1 MASKP
6 SQTRSWFQT
15 SQARRALAE
24 KTGRETSNPAF
35 NPAFSEILKKYNKDA
50 IELTVAYTE
59 LQILAKEVLGNDL
72 DEKNRKEVID
82 KLADFCLQI
91 QSIDDDEL
99 YVLTTAG
106 RKNALVA
113 LLQLER
119 DLRENP
125 AVNFESLKEDIKDR
139 VKISYNLP
147 FALRNESIRDETQI
161 GTYFLYGMLPVL
173 HNIDMGYNAVTT
185 IYQAKQRAGIK
196 LTKIEEEIYENYN
209 SLTNGHIE
217 IKTGFTAREIEKCFE
232 SFLKQSNEIN
242 QKVKDDSFISSKF
255 KLSCDLVNTVIKH
268 MHTKDVDYKNL
279 HNQIKNEEL
288 KTLMECIGFCEQV
301 LPDVNYDK
309 LLKQVDNLSKDLS
322 FACKM
327 VLHSYGY
334 KASGELG
341 KYFDFYKIRLN
352 GSYIDWGIEK
362 NKSLLGSKSNAEKLS
377 ATTNDQIV
385 ETGKK
390 ITISENNALSLN
402 EKTEGNPNKT
412 LDVVEN
418 ADVVNIDVAEGD
430 QLKAN
435 GSVNNLKNSV
445 KNVEKSQNNETS
457 ISNAVQGWLYQKIKQ
472 AYLSNKN
479 TTEKMKAMFS
489 NMTHEEQLELLMK
502 NENKHFIDKVQKD
515 VKQAIEKYETLSC
528 EKKKE
533 IDELSQGNDTLYEML
548 TEKKE
553 NIEQVTKQ
561 LEDSIRNRANI
572 FKMQQRIEK
581 KRNSNMSSDEK
592 VRFDINNLICEI
604 KYQTAL
610 GALTKNGKAFFESML
625 SSELD
630 KQGISKV
637 LTESDITTIKFETLY
652 HFIQS
657 ASDVM
662 LKEDV
667 TPFLLTTEQ
676 VKETSEFKK
685 VTSKY
690 NNEEENITQFFQGMQ
705 NIK

>member
-309 LLKQVDNLSKDLS
+309 LLKRVDNLSKDLS

-352 GSYIDWGIEK
+352 GSYIDWGIGK

-377 ATTNDQIV
+377 ATTNDPIV
-385 ETGKK
+385 KTGKK

-445 KNVEKSQNNETS
+445 KNVEKSKNNETS

>member
-309 LLKQVDNLSKDLS
+309 LLKRVDNLSKDLS

-352 GSYIDWGIEK
+352 GSYIDWGIGK
-362 NKSLLGSKSNAEKLS
+362 NKSLLGSKLNEEKLS
-377 ATTNDQIV
+377 ATTNDPIV

-390 ITISENNALSLN
+390 ITISENSALSLN

-445 KNVEKSQNNETS
+445 KNVEKSKNNETS

>member
-309 LLKQVDNLSKDLS
+309 LLKRVDNLSKDLS

-341 KYFDFYKIRLN
+341 KYLDFYKIRLN

-362 NKSLLGSKSNAEKLS
+362 NKSLLGSKLNEEKLS
-377 ATTNDQIV
+377 ATTNDPIV

-445 KNVEKSQNNETS
+445 KNVEKSKNNETS

>member
-352 GSYIDWGIEK
+352 GSYIDWGIGK

-377 ATTNDQIV
+377 ATTNDPIV
-385 ETGKK
+385 KTGKK
-390 ITISENNALSLN
+390 ITISENSALSLN

-445 KNVEKSQNNETS
+445 KNVEKSKNNETS

-637 LTESDITTIKFETLY
+637 LTESEITTIKFETLY